1 MKQITEKII
10 AGERVGWDEALK
22 LYKDADIL
30 ALGAL
35 ANHIKTRLHP
45 EKIITYIVD
54 RNINYTNICISKCRF
69 CAFHRDPDS
78 PEGYVLDSKTLYK
91 KIEETLSLGGRQIL
105 LQGGL
110 HPGLSLEYYEEM
122 LRDIKHNY
130 PIWIHG
136 FSPPEVAHLSNIS
149 GLNIKEV
156 LARLIRAGLDS
167 IPGGGAEILEDRVR
181 EKLSPNKC
189 GAAQWL
195 EVMKTAHESGL
206 RTTATMMFGHIET
219 IEERLKHLFKI
230 RDLQDTT
237 SGFTAFIPWPFQP
250 GNTDLP
256 GKRTTG
262 MEYLKT
268 LAMSRIVLDNIPNI
282 QASWVTQGSK
292 VAQVSLAF
300 GANDMGSTM
309 IEENVVAAAGVSF
322 RLPEKEI
329 IRIIED
335 IGYKAARRNMTY
347 NLIK

>member
-1 MKQITEKII
+1 MNKMKEKIN
-10 AGERVGWDEALK
+10 AGERIGWDEALT

-30 ALGAL
+30 ALGFL
-35 ANHIKTRLHP
+35 AQHIKARLHT
-45 EKIITYIVD
+45 EKMITYIVD

-78 PEGYVLDSKTLYK
+78 PEGYVLDAKTLHK
-91 KIEETLSLGGRQIL
+91 KVEETLSLGGRQIL

-110 HPGLSLEYYEEM
+110 NPSLSLEYYEGM
-122 LRDIKHNY
+122 LYGIKKKY
-130 PIWIHG
+130 PVWVHG
-136 FSPPEVAHLSNIS
+136 FSPPEVVHLSTLS

-156 LARLIRAGLDS
+156 LSRLIRSGLDS
-167 IPGGGAEILEDRVR
+167 IPGGGAEILVDRVR
-181 EKLSPNKC
+181 KKVSPHKC
-189 GAAQWL
+189 SAAQWL
-195 EVMKTAHESGL
+195 EVMKTAHALGL

-219 IEERLKHLFKI
+219 IEDRLEHLFKI

-250 GNTDLP
+250 GNTNLST
-256 GKRTTG
+256 KKTTG
-262 MEYLKT
+262 IEYLRT
-268 LAMSRIVLDNIPNI
+268 LAISRIVLDNVPNI

-309 IEENVVAAAGVSF
+309 IEENVVAAAGISF

-329 IRIIED
+329 IRLIED
-335 IGYKAARRNMTY
+335 TGYKAARRDMMY
-347 NLIK
+347 ELI